1 MRISQAIKKGSS
13 SQPRETMV
21 LFSVA
26 SSMFAIPA
34 RSVEEIREIADLRQF
49 PSRLA
54 RVKHTVLRQGKCYF
68 VVDAA
73 KHFRMT
79 SHPGKLMLLRHAP
92 VAVLVD
98 AIDRMQ
104 EIQSIRELPAA
115 FGGEERNWYRGL
127 TLIKG
132 KVVPVVHP
140 ESFLS
145 KAEVTLLSALLRG
158 KRSAEAAGVTA

>member
-1 MRISQAIKKGSS
+1 
-13 SQPRETMV
+13 MV

-26 SSMFAIPA
+26 GSMFAIPA
-34 RSVEEIREIADLRQF
+34 RSVEEIREIAGLREF

-73 KHFRMT
+73 RHFRM
-79 SHPGKLMLLRHAP
+79 SSQQPGKLMLLRHAP

-104 EIQSIRELPAA
+104 EIQSIHELPAA
-115 FGGEERNWYRGL
+115 FGGDERNWYRGL

-145 KAEVTLLSALLRG
+145 KAEVTLLSVLLRG
-158 KRSAEAAGVTA
+158 KRSAEAAAVTA